1 MPHYK
6 QTLFVEIEYPDT
18 HVEQFK
24 GSQSLQYG
32 NREVHV

>member
-18 HVEQFK
+18 HVEQFE
-24 GSQSLQYG
+24 GSQNLQ
-32 NREVHV
+32 